1 DINSSDYC
9 IVGAEFSI
17 LESKENIVGYGRATT
32 FQEAENIAILEAI
45 ERFCMFNIE
54 NCTHRGILKEV
65 IENPYI
71 RNELKEYEDENI
83 YYIEAHNYKT
93 NDSSNIPLQFVDLV
107 VKDNKRMVLE
117 TSNGTAIGT
126 SYHEAM
132 LYALLEFI
140 ERDAFLTFWHK
151 KVKLDMIDVASLN
164 VEQKNIIENFENDGK
179 KVYLFDMAIDI
190 DIPTILCLIISNKEK
205 PATYVSS
212 GTHIDPELAVDAA
225 LKEAIV
231 AHNIYRTNNA
241 VGKLY
246 NNKFEVEGLSDHFN
260 YYSHPSKITTYDWLI
275 ETSEK
280 KNLYEVYPKI
290 EKNFSDV
297 EAVEFVIKKMEN
309 IKEIYSVLLEN
320 RFIQNKGLYVV
331 KVVIPEMQTMYFGYK
346 NKRININRLDAA
358 INNSKHR
365 YKVEFNRGE
374 YYDEPHPFP

>member
-1 DINSSDYC
+1 
-9 IVGAEFSI
+9 
-17 LESKENIVGYGRATT
+17 
-32 FQEAENIAILEAI
+32 
-45 ERFCMFNIE
+45 
-54 NCTHRGILKEV
+54 
-65 IENPYI
+65 
-71 RNELKEYEDENI
+71 
-83 YYIEAHNYKT
+83 
-93 NDSSNIPLQFVDLV
+93 
-107 VKDNKRMVLE
+107 
-117 TSNGTAIGT
+117 
-126 SYHEAM
+126 
-132 LYALLEFI
+132 
-140 ERDAFLTFWHK
+140 
-151 KVKLDMIDVASLN
+151 
-164 VEQKNIIENFENDGK
+164 
-179 KVYLFDMAIDI
+179 MAIDI

-275 ETSEK
+275 ETSKK

-365 YKVEFNRGE
+365 YKVEFNRENTMMNHIPSLKKDFIEDSVINRYVTGE
-374 YYDEPHPFP
+374 KEWKSSRYIENISRVCNEKVRTTTEFEFF